1 MLSRLEINNFLLHYH
16 SVMNYSTYGT
26 NFELPKMK
34 LLLVVALLVL
44 FTEKALSFS
53 ARFLHVDSTKS
64 LQKSPVF
71 VAGGSRGVGL
81 AVVRKLT
88 LQGTPVHALV
98 RNRES
103 QQLLSTLPGVSITVG
118 DALDEEVVKSAME
131 GCSAAITTL
140 GGRSGDLRVDSI
152 GNSNVIEQVSLY

>member
-1 MLSRLEINNFLLHYH
+1 MINPLMVQH
-16 SVMNYSTYGT
+16 SLNRYTAGT
-26 NFELPKMK
+26 VQILILKMR
-34 LLLVVALLVL
+34 LLVVALLIL
-44 FTEKALSFS
+44 FTEKVISFS
-53 ARFLHVDSTKS
+53 ARFLHVDTKYS
-64 LQKSPVF
+64 QNSPVF
-71 VAGGSRGVGL
+71 IAGGSRGVGL

-152 GNSNVIEQVSLY
+152 GNSNVIEQVS